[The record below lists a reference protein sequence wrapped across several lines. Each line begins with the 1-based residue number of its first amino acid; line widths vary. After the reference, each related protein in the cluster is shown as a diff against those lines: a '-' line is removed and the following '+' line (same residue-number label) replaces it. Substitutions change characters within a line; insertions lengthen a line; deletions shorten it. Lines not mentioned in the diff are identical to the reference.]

1 MTFGE
6 EFVPEEGQEFGE
18 EADYPTVFGITFT
31 PKISSIILGLVGVLG
46 AGYIYLTWI
55 QPAQKSYQELKAD
68 RENKEAQVQ
77 RQQTGKIERKIE
89 DLEVK
94 LERSEALKYQVLALF
109 SSEQSLDT
117 LLLDINRFIA
127 PSQATLISFKPQ
139 GQQATIVNDG
149 SLGTAANNKL
159 KRQSINVEMEGS
171 FRETQSI
178 LRDLERLQPLLMVK
192 NLRSQV
198 SEQPSLLLQQGKVV
212 LQGSTKL
219 KTSFRVDVLLPLNE
233 KELAKAVPPAE
244 QQAQ

>member
-6 EFVPEEGQEFGE
+6 EFVPDEGQEFGE

-31 PKISSIILGLVGVLG
+31 PKVSSIMLGLVGILG
-46 AGYIYLTWI
+46 AGYIYFTWI

-68 RENKEAQVQ
+68 RETKEAQVQ
-77 RQQTGKIERKIE
+77 RQQTGEIERKI
-89 DLEVK
+89 DNLEGE
-94 LERSEALKYQVLALF
+94 LQRSQALKSQALALF

-139 GQQATIVNDG
+139 GGQATIVSDN

-159 KRQSINVEMEGS
+159 KRKSINVEMEGS
-171 FRETQSI
+171 FQETQSI

-198 SEQPSLLLQQGKVV
+198 NEQPSLLFKQGKVV
-212 LQGSTKL
+212 PQGSTKL

-233 KELAKAVPPAE
+233 KELAKVTPPAE